1 MLSVRQLLS
10 GKNIDTVYS
19 VRSDQ
24 TVIEALEL
32 MAAKNIGAVMVIDDD
47 RLVGIFSERDYARK
61 GIIQG
66 RKAKSTPISEVMTSG
81 VYTVD
86 PTQTLEDCM
95 ATMSS
100 KHIRHLPVVDG
111 DRVVGLVSVSDIVA
125 AIIREQAHRIQ
136 NLESFISGSY

>member
-1 MLSVRQLLS
+1 MLTVRQLLS

-19 VRSDQ
+19 VRSEQ

-32 MAAKNIGAVMVIDDD
+32 MADKNIGAVMVIDDD

-81 VYTVD
+81 VFTVE
-86 PTQTLEDCM
+86 PSQTIDDCM
-95 ATMSS
+95 EIMSA

-111 DRVVGLVSVSDIVA
+111 PQVVGLVSVSDIVT

-136 NLESFISGSY
+136 NLESYITGSY